1 MEFFTLFT
9 PDGVVLDYTTVALV
23 IGIMFLYTFV
33 GICAGFGGALTTMPL
48 ITMLIPLKMAAPM
61 SVIVGTATALY
72 ATWLSRK
79 ETNWKSAMVLIIFS
93 LAGIPIGIYALSY
106 LPDHIMKVGLGIFL
120 ILYSFYSLFIPRL
133 PVYDKNWI
141 AMPAGV
147 IAGALGSAFSTN
159 GPPVVIY
166 GMLRNLG
173 PAAFRGTLNAF
184 FTANNIAIIGGLT
197 TSGILTI
204 STVKLVLFCVPTMI
218 LGSLV
223 GQYVHKRISVKVF
236 RVIVFL
242 LLIASGAMLI
252 KGAIG
257 ISTLSALLPVF
268 TLLALV
274 QLIFGKKVAAIR
286 AEEEAKAE
294 AKAESNDEVNEVK
307 EQKEN
312 AM

>member
-1 MEFFTLFT
+1 MDFFTLLT
-9 PDGVVLDYTTVALV
+9 PDGVPLDYGVMAIV
-23 IGIMFLYTFV
+23 IAIMFMYTFV

-48 ITMLIPLKMAAPM
+48 ITLLLPLKMAAPM

-79 ETNWKSAMVLIIFS
+79 ETQWKSALVLILFS
-93 LAGIPIGIYALSY
+93 FAGIPVGIYALSY
-106 LPDHIMKVGLGIFL
+106 LPDHIMKIGLGGFL

-141 AMPAGV
+141 AMPIGA

-166 GMLRNLG
+166 GMLRNLA

-204 STVKLVLFCVPTMI
+204 STIKLVLFCVPTMI

-223 GQYVHKRISVKVF
+223 GQYVHKRISVNVF
-236 RVIVFL
+236 RVMVFL

-252 KGAIG
+252 KGATG

-268 TLLALV
+268 GLLLV
-274 QLIFGKKVAAIR
+274 LHILFGKKVAAIR
-286 AEEEAKAE
+286 AA
-294 AKAESNDEVNEVK
+294 S
-307 EQKEN
+307 QS
-312 AM
+312 

>member
-1 MEFFTLFT
+1 MNFFTLFT
-9 PDGVVLDYTTVALV
+9 PDGMQLTASTLIIV
-23 IGIMFLYTFV
+23 IAIMFLYTFV

-48 ITMLIPLKMAAPM
+48 ITLLLPLKMAAPM

-72 ATWLSRK
+72 ATWLSRR
-79 ETNWKSAMVLIIFS
+79 ETDWKSAIVLILFS
-93 LAGIPIGIYALSY
+93 FAGIPIGLYALAY
-106 LPDHIMKVGLGIFL
+106 LPDHIMKIGLGAFL

-133 PVYDKNWI
+133 PVYDKAWI
-141 AMPAGV
+141 AVPMGA

-184 FTANNIAIIGGLT
+184 FTANNVAIIGGLA

-204 STVKLVLFCVPTMI
+204 STVKLVLFCIPTMI

-223 GQYVHKRISVKVF
+223 GQYVHKRISVKIF
-236 RVIVFL
+236 RILVFL

-252 KGAIG
+252 KGATG
-257 ISTLSALLPVF
+257 IAAATALIPVF
-268 TLLALV
+268 GLLIVL
-274 QLIFGKKVAAIR
+274 QLLFGKKVAAIR
-286 AEEEAKAE
+286 ASNETGNVAK
-294 AKAESNDEVNEVK
+294 
-307 EQKEN
+307 
-312 AM
+312 

>member
-1 MEFFTLFT
+1 MDFFTLFT
-9 PDGVVLDYTTVALV
+9 PDGIPLDDGV
-23 IGIMFLYTFV
+23 IAIVIAIMFMYTFV

-48 ITMLIPLKMAAPM
+48 VTLLLPLKMAAPM

-79 ETNWKSAMVLIIFS
+79 ETNWKSALVLILFS
-93 LAGIPIGIYALSY
+93 FAGIPVGIYALSY
-106 LPDHIMKVGLGIFL
+106 LPDHIMKIGLGGFL

-141 AMPAGV
+141 AMPIGV

-166 GMLRNLG
+166 GMLRNLA

-204 STVKLVLFCVPTMI
+204 STIKLVLFCIPTMI

-236 RVIVFL
+236 RVMVFL

-252 KGAIG
+252 KGATG
-257 ISTLSALLPVF
+257 ISALAALAPAF
-268 TLLALV
+268 GLLLV
-274 QLIFGKKVAAIR
+274 LHLFFGKKVAAIR
-286 AEEEAKAE
+286 AASEA
-294 AKAESNDEVNEVK
+294 
-307 EQKEN
+307 
-312 AM
+312 

>member
-1 MEFFTLFT
+1 MDFFTLFT
-9 PDGVVLDYTTVALV
+9 PDGIQLGTTAMLIV
-23 IGIMFLYTFV
+23 IAIMFLYTFV

-48 ITMLIPLKMAAPM
+48 ITLLLPLKMAAPM

-79 ETNWKSAMVLIIFS
+79 ETDWKSAITLILFS
-93 LAGIPIGIYALSY
+93 FAGIPVGLYALAY
-106 LPDHIMKVGLGIFL
+106 LPDHIMKIGLGAFL

-133 PVYDKNWI
+133 PVYDKAWI
-141 AMPAGV
+141 AMPMGA

-197 TSGILTI
+197 TSGILTL
-204 STVKLVLFCVPTMI
+204 STIKLVMFCIPTMI

-223 GQYVHKRISVKVF
+223 GQYVHKRIPVKTF
-236 RVIVFL
+236 RITVFL

-252 KGAIG
+252 KGAMG
-257 ISTLSALLPVF
+257 ISPLAALLPVF
-268 TLLALV
+268 SLLAVLQLV
-274 QLIFGKKVAAIR
+274 FGKKVAAIR
-286 AEEEAKAE
+286 AR
-294 AKAESNDEVNEVK
+294 NEPEK
-307 EQKEN
+307 PLINSGSSQ
-312 AM
+312 AD

>member
-1 MEFFTLFT
+1 MDFLTLFT
-9 PDGVVLDYTTVALV
+9 PDGVPLDYGVMAIV
-23 IGIMFLYTFV
+23 IAIMFMYTFV

-48 ITMLIPLKMAAPM
+48 ITLLLPLKMAAPM

-79 ETNWKSAMVLIIFS
+79 ETQWKSALVLILFS
-93 LAGIPIGIYALSY
+93 FAGIPVGIYALSY
-106 LPDHIMKVGLGIFL
+106 LPDHIMKIGLGGFL

-141 AMPAGV
+141 AMPIGV

-166 GMLRNLG
+166 GMLRNLA

-197 TSGILTI
+197 TSGILTV
-204 STVKLVLFCVPTMI
+204 STIKLVLFCVPTMI

-223 GQYVHKRISVKVF
+223 GQYVHKRISVNVF
-236 RVIVFL
+236 RVMVFL

-252 KGAIG
+252 KGATG
-257 ISTLSALLPVF
+257 ISALSALLPVF
-268 TLLALV
+268 GLLLV
-274 QLIFGKKVAAIR
+274 LQILFGKKVAAIR
-286 AEEEAKAE
+286 AA
-294 AKAESNDEVNEVK
+294 SQN
-307 EQKEN
+307 
-312 AM
+312 

>member
-1 MEFFTLFT
+1 MDFFTLFT
-9 PDGVVLDYTTVALV
+9 PDGIQLDYGVMALV
-23 IGIMFLYTFV
+23 IAIMFMYTFV

-48 ITMLIPLKMAAPM
+48 ITLLLPLKMAAPM

-79 ETNWKSAMVLIIFS
+79 ETNWRSALVLILFS
-93 LAGIPIGIYALSY
+93 FAGIPVGIYALSY
-106 LPDHIMKVGLGIFL
+106 LPDHIMKIGLGGFL

-141 AMPAGV
+141 AMPIGV

-166 GMLRNLG
+166 GMLRNLA

-197 TSGILTI
+197 TSGILTV
-204 STVKLVLFCVPTMI
+204 STVKLVLFCIPTMI

-223 GQYVHKRISVKVF
+223 GQYVHKRISVSVF
-236 RVIVFL
+236 RGMVFL

-252 KGAIG
+252 KGATG
-257 ISTLSALLPVF
+257 ISAMSALLPAF
-268 TLLALV
+268 GLLLV
-274 QLIFGKKVAAIR
+274 LHLLFGKKVAAIR
-286 AEEEAKAE
+286 AANQ
-294 AKAESNDEVNEVK
+294 S
-307 EQKEN
+307 
-312 AM
+312 

>member
-1 MEFFTLFT
+1 MDFFTLFT
-9 PDGVVLDYTTVALV
+9 PDGVQLDYSVMALV
-23 IGIMFLYTFV
+23 IAIMFMYTFV

-48 ITMLIPLKMAAPM
+48 ITLLLPLKMAAPM

-79 ETNWKSAMVLIIFS
+79 ETNWRSALVLIVFS
-93 LAGIPIGIYALSY
+93 FAGIPVGIYALSY
-106 LPDHIMKVGLGIFL
+106 LPDHIMKIGLGGFL

-141 AMPAGV
+141 AMPIGV

-166 GMLRNLG
+166 GMLRNLA

-197 TSGILTI
+197 TSGILTV
-204 STVKLVLFCVPTMI
+204 STVKLVLFCIPTMI

-223 GQYVHKRISVKVF
+223 GQYVHKRISVNVF
-236 RVIVFL
+236 RVMVFL

-252 KGAIG
+252 KGATG
-257 ISTLSALLPVF
+257 ISALSALLPVF
-268 TLLALV
+268 GLLLV
-274 QLIFGKKVAAIR
+274 LHLLFGKKVAAIR
-286 AEEEAKAE
+286 AA
-294 AKAESNDEVNEVK
+294 S
-307 EQKEN
+307 QS
-312 AM
+312 

>member
-9 PDGVVLDYTTVALV
+9 PDGIALDYTTIALV
-23 IGIMFLYTFV
+23 IAIMFLYTFV

-48 ITMLIPLKMAAPM
+48 ITLLLPLKMAAPM

-79 ETNWKSAMVLIIFS
+79 ETNWKSAMVLILFS
-93 LAGIPIGIYALSY
+93 FAGIPVGIYALSY
-106 LPDHIMKVGLGIFL
+106 FPDHIMKIGLGGFL

-141 AMPAGV
+141 AMPSGV
-147 IAGALGSAFSTN
+147 IAGALGSAFATN

-166 GMLRNLG
+166 GMLRNLA

-204 STVKLVLFCVPTMI
+204 STVKLVAFCIPTMI

-223 GQYVHKRISVKVF
+223 GQYVHKRIPVNVF
-236 RVIVFL
+236 RVVVFL
-242 LLIASGAMLI
+242 LLITSGAMLI
-252 KGAIG
+252 KGALG
-257 ISTLSALLPVF
+257 IPTLTALLPVF
-268 TLLALV
+268 ATLALL
-274 QLIFGKKVAAIR
+274 QILFGKKVAAIR
-286 AEEEAKAE
+286 AEEQAKAKE
-294 AKAESNDEVNEVK
+294 SEPKNAPAE
-307 EQKEN
+307 Q
-312 AM
+312 

>member
-9 PDGVVLDYTTVALV
+9 PDGIALDNTTIALV
-23 IGIMFLYTFV
+23 IAIMFLYTFV

-48 ITMLIPLKMAAPM
+48 ITLLLPLKMAAPM

-79 ETNWKSAMVLIIFS
+79 ETNWKSAIVLILFS
-93 LAGIPIGIYALSY
+93 FAGIPVGIYALSY
-106 LPDHIMKVGLGIFL
+106 FPDYIMKIGLGGFL

-141 AMPAGV
+141 AMPTGV
-147 IAGALGSAFSTN
+147 VAGALGSAFSTN

-166 GMLRNLG
+166 GMLRNLA

-204 STVKLVLFCVPTMI
+204 STVKLVAFCIPTMI

-223 GQYVHKRISVKVF
+223 GQYVHKRIPVNVF
-236 RVIVFL
+236 RVVVFL
-242 LLIASGAMLI
+242 LLITSGAMLI
-252 KGAIG
+252 KGALG
-257 ISTLSALLPVF
+257 IPTLTALLPVF
-268 TLLALV
+268 ATLALL
-274 QLIFGKKVAAIR
+274 QILFGKKVAAIR
-286 AEEEAKAE
+286 AEEQAKAKE
-294 AKAESNDEVNEVK
+294 SEPKNASAE
-307 EQKEN
+307 Q
-312 AM
+312 

>member
-1 MEFFTLFT
+1 MDFFTLFT
-9 PDGVVLDYTTVALV
+9 PDGVPLDYSVMAVVVA
-23 IGIMFLYTFV
+23 IMFMYTFV

-48 ITMLIPLKMAAPM
+48 ITLLLPLKMAAPM

-79 ETNWKSAMVLIIFS
+79 ETHWKSALVLILFS
-93 LAGIPIGIYALSY
+93 FAGIPVGIYALSY
-106 LPDHIMKVGLGIFL
+106 LPDHIMKIGLGGFL

-141 AMPAGV
+141 AMPIGV

-166 GMLRNLG
+166 GMLRNLA

-197 TSGILTI
+197 TSGILTV
-204 STVKLVLFCVPTMI
+204 STIKLVLFCVPTMI

-223 GQYVHKRISVKVF
+223 GQYVHKRISVNVF
-236 RVIVFL
+236 RVMVFL

-252 KGAIG
+252 KGATG

-268 TLLALV
+268 GLL
-274 QLIFGKKVAAIR
+274 LILHVLFGKQVAAIR
-286 AEEEAKAE
+286 AA
-294 AKAESNDEVNEVK
+294 SQN
-307 EQKEN
+307 
-312 AM
+312 

>member
-1 MEFFTLFT
+1 MDFFTLFT
-9 PDGVVLDYTTVALV
+9 PDGIRLDYGV
-23 IGIMFLYTFV
+23 IAIVIAIMFMYTFV

-48 ITMLIPLKMAAPM
+48 VTLLLPLKMAAPM

-79 ETNWKSAMVLIIFS
+79 ETNWKSALVLILFS
-93 LAGIPIGIYALSY
+93 FAGIPVGIYALSY
-106 LPDHIMKVGLGIFL
+106 LPDHIMKIGLGGFL

-141 AMPAGV
+141 AMPIGV

-166 GMLRNLG
+166 GMLRNLA

-204 STVKLVLFCVPTMI
+204 STIKLVLFCIPTMI

-236 RVIVFL
+236 RLMVFL

-252 KGAIG
+252 KGATG
-257 ISTLSALLPVF
+257 ISALGALAPAF
-268 TLLALV
+268 GLLLV
-274 QLIFGKKVAAIR
+274 LHLLFGKKVAAIR
-286 AEEEAKAE
+286 AASEA
-294 AKAESNDEVNEVK
+294 
-307 EQKEN
+307 
-312 AM
+312 

>member
-106 LPDHIMKVGLGIFL
+106 LPDYMMKVGLGSFL

-197 TSGILTI
+197 TSGILTV

-257 ISTLSALLPVF
+257 ISTLAALLPVF
-268 TLLALV
+268 SLLALL

-294 AKAESNDEVNEVK
+294 INDQKSGVK
-307 EQKEN
+307 GQKEK
-312 AM
+312 AT

>member
-1 MEFFTLFT
+1 MNFFTLFT
-9 PDGVVLDYTTVALV
+9 PDGMQLTASTLIIV
-23 IGIMFLYTFV
+23 IAIMFLYTFV

-48 ITMLIPLKMAAPM
+48 ITLLLPLKMAAPM

-72 ATWLSRK
+72 ATWLSRR
-79 ETNWKSAMVLIIFS
+79 ETDWKSAIVLILFS
-93 LAGIPIGIYALSY
+93 FAGIPIGLYALAY
-106 LPDHIMKVGLGIFL
+106 LPDHIMKIGLGAFL

-133 PVYDKNWI
+133 PVYDKAWI
-141 AMPAGV
+141 AVPMGA

-184 FTANNIAIIGGLT
+184 FTANNVAIIGGLA

-204 STVKLVLFCVPTMI
+204 STVKLVLFCIPTMI

-223 GQYVHKRISVKVF
+223 GQYVHKRISVKIF
-236 RVIVFL
+236 RIIVFL

-252 KGAIG
+252 KGATG
-257 ISTLSALLPVF
+257 IAAATALIPVF
-268 TLLALV
+268 GLLIVL
-274 QLIFGKKVAAIR
+274 QLLFGKKVAAIR
-286 AEEEAKAE
+286 ASNETGNVAK
-294 AKAESNDEVNEVK
+294 
-307 EQKEN
+307 
-312 AM
+312 